1 MKMMMGLVVILAS
14 MGAWAHGS
22 RVQAVEQAT
31 AVALEKFETTEP
43 RVAVDSFNAVKS
55 WISGDQLMV
64 RAYYNNNAENV
75 LYACEWDHS
84 GHEDK
89 MVCEKR

>member
-1 MKMMMGLVVILAS
+1 MKLMMVFAVVFVS
-14 MGAWAHGS
+14 VGAWAHGS

-31 AVALEKFETTEP
+31 VVALEMFETTEP

-84 GHEDK
+84 GHEEK